1 MLKKVKGF
9 DKLVKD
15 LNTNA
20 IINTDDDS
28 LYNARRAKQNA
39 LAKIENEKRIELR
52 LSILEDRLKELL
64 QGNSA

>member
-1 MLKKVKGF
+1 MLRKVKGF
-9 DKLVKD
+9 GNLVKD

-28 LYNARRAKQNA
+28 LYNARSAKQNA

-52 LSILEDRLKELL
+52 LSILEDRINELL

>member
-1 MLKKVKGF
+1 MLRKVKGF
-9 DKLVKD
+9 GNLVKD

-28 LYNARRAKQNA
+28 LYNARSAKQNA